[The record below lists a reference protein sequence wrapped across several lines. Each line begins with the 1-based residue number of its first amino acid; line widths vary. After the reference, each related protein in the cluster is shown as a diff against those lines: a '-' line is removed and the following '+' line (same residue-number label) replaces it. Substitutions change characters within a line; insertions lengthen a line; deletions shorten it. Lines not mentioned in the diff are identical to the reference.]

1 MPAGNIAS
9 LAIARRTNRLKQL
22 SQTKPDNGIYP
33 GIQHFPAPNT
43 NQARVAL
50 PYYSHG
56 PLLESIY
63 TEHGPLLSASPED
76 LRMNLGFRQGNGAGG
91 NVSKNGMSGVGEAS
105 ASWLVGVQSW
115 PNDRSAG
122 LTYGEIQTLNAW
134 LRDFGVPGLTDNN
147 ARNAR
152 GMLPRDAVAHI
163 WTKWQNLTLA
173 NRSQMAEACRM
184 HLTMYGFDTKRA
196 QSAYWM
202 GFDIRWPL
210 SRTGQSGINSKI
222 GGMGT
227 DAWLRYV
234 AAMAIGRDLF
244 AEELAQVGGVEPG
257 LVDSIAETQLT
268 GEAVAGEWQNLAGVW
283 RWKGVDVLGRPL
295 NESTPLF
302 AKPMTPPGEIEN
314 ARVRNTQFFMKFFTY
329 PTVAANV
336 GPTLT
341 SAIPSLLGAY
351 RNVIAPRTNASPI
364 ADVPRTIQGYAALMA
379 ALFNVLG
386 IDIKAA
392 LGATY
397 DQAMAILAGP
407 GAAAPTA
414 PAVCPQVY
422 EPVVG
427 RNGQTYGN
435 ACEAEAAG
443 QLAPITAQDIAGV
456 GSVGSLV
463 PSGAW
468 QETALKIASTAE
480 QILQGSVNKAKTA
493 EAPAAAPAPAVAVT
507 PYYAPEPPASG
518 NGLLLVGA
526 ALAAMLVMR

>member
-9 LAIARRTNRLKQL
+9 LAIARRTNRLKDL
-22 SQTKPDNGIYP
+22 SNAKPDNGIFP
-33 GIQHFPAPNT
+33 GIQHFPAPNAMT
-43 NQARVAL
+43 ARVSL

-63 TEHGPLLSASPED
+63 TEHGPILSASPED

-91 NVSKNGMSGVGEAS
+91 NVSKNGLSGVGEAGS
-105 ASWLVGVQSW
+105 AWLVGVQSW

-122 LTYGEIQTLNAW
+122 LTYGEIQTINAW
-134 LRDFGVPGLTDNN
+134 LRDLGVPGLTDNN

-173 NRSQMAEACRM
+173 NRAQMAEACRM
-184 HLTMYGFDTKRA
+184 HLTMYGFDTKRG

-244 AEELAQVGGVEPG
+244 AEELEQVGGIEPG
-257 LVDSIAETQLT
+257 MTDTLADTQLT
-268 GEAVAGEWQNLAGVW
+268 GDAVAGEWQNLAGVW

-295 NESTPLF
+295 NESKPLF
-302 AKPMTPPGEIEN
+302 AKPMTPPSEIDT
-314 ARVRNTQFFMKFFTY
+314 ARARNTQFFMKFFSY

-341 SAIPSLLGAY
+341 SAIPALLGAY

-397 DQAMAILAGP
+397 DQAMAILSG
-407 GAAAPTA
+407 PTA
-414 PAVCPQVY
+414 EAPASPAMCPQVY
-422 EPVVG
+422 APVVG
-427 RNGQTYGN
+427 KNGQTYGN

-443 QLAPITAQDIAGV
+443 QLAPVTAQDIAGV
-456 GSVGSLV
+456 GGVGNLL
-463 PSGAW
+463 PSGPW
-468 QETALKIASTAE
+468 QDTALKIATTAQE
-480 QILQGSVNKAKTA
+480 ILQGSVNKAKAA
-493 EAPAAAPAPAVAVT
+493 EAPAPTPAPVVAVT
-507 PYYAPEPPASG
+507 PQYAPAPQAS
-518 NGLLLVGA
+518 NGGLMLVGV
-526 ALAAMLVMR
+526 ALAALLVMR